1 MQRENQDNILLRRA
15 IHNKDRE
22 ALGQLNILY
31 YPRIKR
37 YIASRV
43 DLIEDVEDL
52 TQSVFW
58 EFCRKNK
65 NYKKYQNAEAYLLK
79 IAKDRIA
86 LHYRSKIKQ
95 VKTIPIESVDE
106 ISLSD
111 EVRQYQKTMGQ
122 ISQQKRKIFKAL
134 VNQLSPRAQEAIRL
148 RFEVGLDSRNAAK
161 SLGCSVAAFHKRLR
175 RAIGVLKRKKKNNS
189 FNT

>member
-1 MQRENQDNILLRRA
+1 MQQGNQEDILLRRA

-37 YIASRV
+37 YITSRV
-43 DLIEDVEDL
+43 NLIEDVEDL
-52 TQSVFW
+52 TQSVFL
-58 EFCRKNK
+58 EFCRNNK
-65 NYKKYQNAEAYLLK
+65 NYKKYQNAEAFLLK

-86 LHYRSKIKQ
+86 LHYRSQIKQ

-111 EVRQYQKTMGQ
+111 EVRQYQNIMGQ
-122 ISQQKRKIFKAL
+122 VLQQEHKIFKAL
-134 VNQLSPRAQEAIRL
+134 VNQLSPKAQEAIRL
-148 RFEVGLDSRNAAK
+148 RFEVGLDSNDAAK
-161 SLGCSVAAFHKRLR
+161 SLGCSVAAFHKRLQ
-175 RAIGVLKRKKKNNS
+175 RAIGVLKRKKKRLM
-189 FNT
+189 